1 MKVIRVGQSCLLA
14 ALAVG
19 AIAAT
24 SASAEEYEVRAMPE
38 VGHCVKVATGKGV
51 YKGGL
56 CITVAKPGTGRYEWT
71 PVSATDKQTFTGS
84 GLETT
89 LATVGHPTIKC
100 IAANFSGEY
109 TGPKTSTIQIELQA
123 CVNSLGEQCQTTPIN
138 KSEIKAVVEGELGF
152 IKHQTIEGRKIIVV
166 GLDLKPQAPL
176 TTLTTYEC
184 GSGTESVK
192 LEGSVIGRA
201 GPFDKTTSEL
211 NLVYNTTP
219 SGAQAYQKFEG
230 GLKDTLISTFTTGI
244 TSTSAPS
251 TLRIKEYVGKNTTP
265 VEIKA
270 KENKA

>member
-1 MKVIRVGQSCLLA
+1 MEADMKVIRVGQSCLLA
-14 ALAVG
+14 ALVVG

-38 VGHCVKVATGKGV
+38 AGHCVKVAAGKGV
-51 YKGGL
+51 YRGGL

-123 CVNSLGEQCQTTPIN
+123 CTNSLGQQCQTTPFN

-184 GSGTESVK
+184 GSVTETVK

-211 NLVYNTTP
+211 NLVYNTNS
-219 SGAQAYQKFEG
+219 SGQVWQKFEG
-230 GLKDTLISTFTTGI
+230 GLKDTLISTFE
-244 TSTSAPS
+244 STSAPS